1 MPEDISDT
9 LVGKRTSLL
18 SPLCGLSIV
27 TLSLYFIGS
36 FYSPLYPC
44 YVHSLQFWQTTP

>member
-9 LVGKRTSLL
+9 LVGKCPSLL

-27 TLSLYFIGS
+27 TLSLYFLDS
-36 FYSPLYPC
+36 FYSSLYPC
-44 YVHSLQFWQTTP
+44 YVHSLQFWQTIP